1 MKKFNLS
8 DKEMLFIF
16 NVKIRVITDKTQKIP
31 ING

>member
-16 NVKIRVITDKTQKIP
+16 NMKISTITDEAQKIP
-31 ING
+31 TNG